1 MSKEVEFTYFLNGKE
16 VEKESVN
23 WDKETT
29 VKVVDN
35 DVFITQKE
43 KE

>member
-16 VEKESVN
+16 VEKENVD